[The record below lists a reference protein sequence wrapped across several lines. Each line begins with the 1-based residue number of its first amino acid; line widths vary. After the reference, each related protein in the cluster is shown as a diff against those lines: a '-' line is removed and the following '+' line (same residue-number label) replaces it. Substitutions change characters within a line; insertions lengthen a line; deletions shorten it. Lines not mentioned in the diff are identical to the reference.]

1 MWHSCHKY
9 QRKYR
14 KLNSAFMKKKKNP
27 AEINSTQGKVIKSLK
42 THIIGGMSKL
52 LRIVNIIWE
61 LP

>member
-1 MWHSCHKY
+1 
-9 QRKYR
+9 
-14 KLNSAFMKKKKNP
+14 MKKKKNP
-27 AEINSTQGKVIKSLK
+27 AEINSTQGKVIKSLR